1 MEFIIALIILIIG
14 LVVYG
19 MFSRKKIY
27 QEIDRLESRKMELEN
42 MPVAEEISKVK
53 ELNMTGQTEELFERW
68 REQWDEI
75 VATELP
81 KVDELLFETEECAD
95 KYRFKKAKQL
105 SIHINELLDK
115 TKAEIENILTELQNL
130 IGSEQ
135 NNRHDIEELNQLHR
149 HVKKKLL
156 AHRYSYGK
164 AEKTLEAAIDH
175 AKKQFA
181 VFEEETANGNY
192 LQARETVLQLKTD
205 LTTIDTC
212 LEQIPKVLVE
222 CQTTLPAQFSELIDG
237 FMGMTRDGYV
247 LDHLQ
252 VEETIEFLR
261 HETDTIIQQIE
272 ELYVEE
278 AMAKLDDV
286 NERLE
291 QLYDAL
297 EHEVYSYHKMN
308 QESQTVSHFLKL
320 LQDKNRELRDETL
333 FVQQSYHFKEKDL
346 ELYYKMDRELKRL
359 TNLYYN
365 ISDKVAEHNL
375 AYSVI
380 QEELE
385 DVSKQLKQL
394 QQSQE
399 SYSDMLQA
407 LRKDELT
414 AKEQI
419 EDLKSQLIEA
429 KRLIQKSNLPGVPEY
444 YKVQLEK
451 TMHLLKDAT
460 LKLQEKPLNIQAVQA
475 LLSEAV
481 EAVKETFEETEA
493 ILEEAQLV
501 EKMIQYGNRYRSQ
514 YGSVA
519 QALRD
524 AEELFRKYE
533 YKEALNE
540 VASAIEQVD
549 PGAVEKIQQFMIT
562 NR

>member
-27 QEIDRLESRKMELEN
+27 QEIDRLESRKMELAN

-68 REQWDEI
+68 REQWDDI

-81 KVDELLFETEECAD
+81 KVDKLLFETEECAD

-115 TKAEIENILTELQNL
+115 TKTEIENILTELQNL

-135 NNRHDIEELNQLHR
+135 DNRHDIEELNQLHR

-175 AKKQFA
+175 AKKQFV
-181 VFEEETANGNY
+181 VFEEETVNGNY
-192 LQARETVLQLKTD
+192 LQARETVLQLKID
-205 LTTIDTC
+205 LTAIDTC

-222 CQTTLPAQFSELIDG
+222 CQTTLPAQFSELLDG
-237 FMGMTRDGYV
+237 FIGMTRDGYV

-278 AMAKLDDV
+278 AMAKLDSV

-308 QESQTVSHFLKL
+308 QESQTVSHFLKI

-365 ISDKVAEHNL
+365 ITDKVAEHNL

-394 QQSQE
+394 QQSQD

-419 EDLKSQLIEA
+419 EELKSQLIEA

-460 LKLQEKPLNIQAVQA
+460 LKLQEKPLNIQAVQT

-549 PGAVEKIQQFMIT
+549 PGAVEKIQQFMVT

>member
-27 QEIDRLESRKMELEN
+27 QEIDRLESRKMELAN

-68 REQWDEI
+68 REQWDDI

-81 KVDELLFETEECAD
+81 KVDKLLFETEECAD

-115 TKAEIENILTELQNL
+115 TKTEIENILTELQNL

-135 NNRHDIEELNQLHR
+135 DNRHDIEELNQLHR

-181 VFEEETANGNY
+181 VFEEETVNGNY
-192 LQARETVLQLKTD
+192 LQARETVLQLKID
-205 LTTIDTC
+205 LTAIDTC

-222 CQTTLPAQFSELIDG
+222 CQTTLPAQFSELLDG
-237 FMGMTRDGYV
+237 FIGMTRDGYV

-252 VEETIEFLR
+252 VEETIEFLK

-278 AMAKLDDV
+278 AMAKLDSV

-308 QESQTVSHFLKL
+308 QESQTVSHFLKI

-365 ISDKVAEHNL
+365 ITDKVAEHNL

-394 QQSQE
+394 QQSQD

-419 EDLKSQLIEA
+419 EELKSQLIEA

-460 LKLQEKPLNIQAVQA
+460 LKLQEKPLNIQAVQT

-549 PGAVEKIQQFMIT
+549 PGAVEKIQQFMVT

>member
-19 MFSRKKIY
+19 MFSRKKFY

-175 AKKQFA
+175 TKKQFA
-181 VFEEETANGNY
+181 VFEEETVNGNY

-308 QESQTVSHFLKL
+308 QESQTVSHFLKI

>member
-27 QEIDRLESRKMELEN
+27 QEIDRLESRKMELAN

-68 REQWDEI
+68 REQWDDI

-81 KVDELLFETEECAD
+81 KVDKLLFETEECAD

-115 TKAEIENILTELQNL
+115 TKTEIENILTELQNL

-135 NNRHDIEELNQLHR
+135 DNRHDIEELNQLHR

-181 VFEEETANGNY
+181 VFEEETVNGNY
-192 LQARETVLQLKTD
+192 LQARETVLQLKID
-205 LTTIDTC
+205 LTAIDTC

-222 CQTTLPAQFSELIDG
+222 CQTTLPAQFSELLDG
-237 FMGMTRDGYV
+237 FIGMTRDGYV

-252 VEETIEFLR
+252 VEETIEFLK

-278 AMAKLDDV
+278 AMAKLDSV

-308 QESQTVSHFLKL
+308 QESQTVSRFLKI

-365 ISDKVAEHNL
+365 ITDKVAEHNL

-394 QQSQE
+394 QQSQD

-419 EDLKSQLIEA
+419 EELKSQLIEA

-460 LKLQEKPLNIQAVQA
+460 LKLQEKPLNIQAVQT

-549 PGAVEKIQQFMIT
+549 PGAVEKIQQFMVT

>member
-181 VFEEETANGNY
+181 VFEEETVNGNY

-308 QESQTVSHFLKL
+308 QESQTVSHFLKI

>member
-308 QESQTVSHFLKL
+308 QESQTVSHFLKI

>member
-27 QEIDRLESRKMELEN
+27 QEIDRLESRKMELAN

-68 REQWDEI
+68 REQWDDI

-81 KVDELLFETEECAD
+81 KVDKLLFETEECAD

-115 TKAEIENILTELQNL
+115 TKTEIENILTELQNL

-135 NNRHDIEELNQLHR
+135 DNRHDIEELNQLHR

-181 VFEEETANGNY
+181 VFEEETVNGNY
-192 LQARETVLQLKTD
+192 LQARETVLQLKID
-205 LTTIDTC
+205 LTAIDTC

-222 CQTTLPAQFSELIDG
+222 CQTTLPAQFSELLDG
-237 FMGMTRDGYV
+237 FIGMTRDGYV

-278 AMAKLDDV
+278 AMAKLDGV

-308 QESQTVSHFLKL
+308 QESQTVSHFLKI

-365 ISDKVAEHNL
+365 ITDKVAEHNL

-394 QQSQE
+394 QQSQD

-419 EDLKSQLIEA
+419 EELKSQLIEA

-460 LKLQEKPLNIQAVQA
+460 LKLQEKPLNIQAVQT

-549 PGAVEKIQQFMIT
+549 PGAVEKIQQFMVT

>member
-19 MFSRKKIY
+19 MFSRKKFY

-181 VFEEETANGNY
+181 VFEEETVNGNY

-308 QESQTVSHFLKL
+308 QESQTVSHFLKI

>member
-181 VFEEETANGNY
+181 VFEEETVNGNY

-222 CQTTLPAQFSELIDG
+222 CQTTLPAQFTELIDG

-308 QESQTVSHFLKL
+308 QESQTVSHFLKI

>member
-68 REQWDEI
+68 REHWDEI

-156 AHRYSYGK
+156 AHRYAYGK

-181 VFEEETANGNY
+181 VFEEETVNGNY

-308 QESQTVSHFLKL
+308 QESQTVSHFLKI

>member
-222 CQTTLPAQFSELIDG
+222 CQTTLPAQFTELIDG

-308 QESQTVSHFLKL
+308 QESQTVSHFLKI

>member
-27 QEIDRLESRKMELEN
+27 QEIDRLESRKMELAN

-68 REQWDEI
+68 REQWDDI

-81 KVDELLFETEECAD
+81 KVDKLLFETEECAD

-115 TKAEIENILTELQNL
+115 TKTEIENILTELQNL

-135 NNRHDIEELNQLHR
+135 DNRHDIEELNQLHR

-175 AKKQFA
+175 AKKQFV
-181 VFEEETANGNY
+181 VFEEETVNGNY
-192 LQARETVLQLKTD
+192 LQARETVLQLKID
-205 LTTIDTC
+205 LTAIDTC

-222 CQTTLPAQFSELIDG
+222 CQTTLPAQFSELLDG
-237 FMGMTRDGYV
+237 FIGMTRDGYV

-252 VEETIEFLR
+252 VEETIEFLK

-278 AMAKLDDV
+278 AMAKLDSV

-308 QESQTVSHFLKL
+308 QESQTVSHFLKI

-365 ISDKVAEHNL
+365 ITDKVAEHNL

-394 QQSQE
+394 QQSQD

-419 EDLKSQLIEA
+419 EELKSQLIEA

-460 LKLQEKPLNIQAVQA
+460 LKLQEKPLNIQAVQT

-549 PGAVEKIQQFMIT
+549 PGAVEKIQQFMVT

>member
-1 MEFIIALIILIIG
+1 
-14 LVVYG
+14 
-19 MFSRKKIY
+19 
-27 QEIDRLESRKMELEN
+27 MELEN

-75 VATELP
+75 VASELP

-181 VFEEETANGNY
+181 VFEEETVNGNY

-308 QESQTVSHFLKL
+308 QESQTVSHFLKI

>member
-27 QEIDRLESRKMELEN
+27 QEIDRLESRKMELAN

-68 REQWDEI
+68 REQWDDI

-81 KVDELLFETEECAD
+81 KVDKLLFETEECAD

-115 TKAEIENILTELQNL
+115 TKTEIENILTELQNL

-135 NNRHDIEELNQLHR
+135 DNRHDIEELNQLHR

-175 AKKQFA
+175 AKKQFV
-181 VFEEETANGNY
+181 VFEEETVNGNY
-192 LQARETVLQLKTD
+192 LQARETVLQLKID
-205 LTTIDTC
+205 LTAIDTC

-222 CQTTLPAQFSELIDG
+222 CQTTLPAQFSELLDG
-237 FMGMTRDGYV
+237 FIGMTRDGYV

-278 AMAKLDDV
+278 AMAKLDSV

-308 QESQTVSHFLKL
+308 QESQTVSHFLKI

-365 ISDKVAEHNL
+365 ITDKVAEHNL

-394 QQSQE
+394 QQSQD

-419 EDLKSQLIEA
+419 EELKSQLIEA

-460 LKLQEKPLNIQAVQA
+460 LKLQEKPLNIQAVQT

-549 PGAVEKIQQFMIT
+549 LV
-562 NR
+562 R

>member
-27 QEIDRLESRKMELEN
+27 QEIDRLESRKMELAN

-68 REQWDEI
+68 REQWDDI

-81 KVDELLFETEECAD
+81 KVDKLLFETEECAD

-115 TKAEIENILTELQNL
+115 TKTEIENILTELQNL

-135 NNRHDIEELNQLHR
+135 DNRHDIEELNQLHR

-181 VFEEETANGNY
+181 VFEEETVNGNY
-192 LQARETVLQLKTD
+192 LQARETVLQLKID
-205 LTTIDTC
+205 LTAIDTC

-222 CQTTLPAQFSELIDG
+222 CQTTLPAQFSELLDG
-237 FMGMTRDGYV
+237 FIGMTRDGYV

-252 VEETIEFLR
+252 VEETIEFLK

-278 AMAKLDDV
+278 AMAKLDSV

-308 QESQTVSHFLKL
+308 QESQTVSHFLKI

-365 ISDKVAEHNL
+365 ITDKVAEHNL

-394 QQSQE
+394 QQSQD

-419 EDLKSQLIEA
+419 EELKSQLIEA

-444 YKVQLEK
+444 YKIQLEK

-460 LKLQEKPLNIQAVQA
+460 LKLQEKPLNIQAVQT

-549 PGAVEKIQQFMIT
+549 PGAVEKIQQFMVT

>member
-181 VFEEETANGNY
+181 VFEEETVNGNY

-308 QESQTVSHFLKL
+308 QESQTVSHFLKI

-451 TMHLLKDAT
+451 TMHLLKDAM

>member
-75 VATELP
+75 VASELP

-181 VFEEETANGNY
+181 VFEEETVNGNY

-308 QESQTVSHFLKL
+308 QESQTVSHFLKI